1 MATKKRRSRK
11 VNRNRRPRKKSVT
24 VKRVIV
30 RRTVIRKVGKAKRS
44 SPVTRAKRTIR
55 DHAEKDLKDALFQRD
70 QATSYKQ
77 HRTAQKK
84 VDKAR
89 RELRRFK

>member
-1 MATKKRRSRK
+1 MATKKRSRK
-11 VNRNRRPRKKSVT
+11 VKRNRKPRKKSVT
-24 VKRVIV
+24 VKRVVI

-55 DHAEKDLKDALFQRD
+55 DHAEKDLKEALYQRD
-70 QATSYKQ
+70 KATSYKQ
-77 HRTAQKK
+77 HRAAQSK

-89 RELRRFK
+89 KELRRFS